1 MSKYAYSLVAA
12 ATLAIAAPVF
22 YNLGRKE
29 RTAFYKKL
37 FGYSC
42 SGQNPML
49 RELCKELLRKDL
61 NVRFPDPDPDPEEN

>member
-1 MSKYAYSLVAA
+1 MSKYTYSFVAA

-37 FGYSC
+37 FNYSC
-42 SGQNPML
+42 SGQNQML

-61 NVRFPDPDPDPEEN
+61 NVRFTDPNPDEN

>member
-37 FGYSC
+37 FNYSC
-42 SGQNPML
+42 SGQNQML
-49 RELCKELLRKDL
+49 RELCKEILRKDL
-61 NVRFPDPDPDPEEN
+61 NVRFTDPNPEEN

>member
-1 MSKYAYSLVAA
+1 MSKYTYSFVAA

-22 YNLGRKE
+22 YNLGRKD

-37 FGYSC
+37 FNYSC
-42 SGQNPML
+42 YGKNQML

-61 NVRFPDPDPDPEEN
+61 GIRFPIPDLEEN

>member
-1 MSKYAYSLVAA
+1 MSKYAYSFVAA

-37 FGYSC
+37 FNYSC
-42 SGQNPML
+42 SGQNQML
-49 RELCKELLRKDL
+49 RELCKEILRKDL
-61 NVRFPDPDPDPEEN
+61 NVRFTDPNPEEN

>member
-1 MSKYAYSLVAA
+1 MSKYTYSLVAA

-37 FGYSC
+37 FNYSC
-42 SGQNPML
+42 SGQNQML

-61 NVRFPDPDPDPEEN
+61 NVRFTDPNPEEN

>member
-1 MSKYAYSLVAA
+1 MSKYTVSLVAA

-37 FGYSC
+37 FNYSC
-42 SGQNPML
+42 SGQNAML

-61 NVRFPDPDPDPEEN
+61 NVRFTDPNLEEN

>member
-1 MSKYAYSLVAA
+1 MSKYTSSLVAA

-37 FGYSC
+37 FNYSC
-42 SGQNPML
+42 SGKNQML

-61 NVRFPDPDPDPEEN
+61 NVRFTDPDPEEN

>member
-1 MSKYAYSLVAA
+1 MSKYTYSFVAA

-22 YNLGRKE
+22 YNLGRKD

-37 FGYSC
+37 FNYSC
-42 SGQNPML
+42 HGKNQML

-61 NVRFPDPDPDPEEN
+61 GIRFNTPDLEEN

>member
-1 MSKYAYSLVAA
+1 MSKYAYALVAA

-37 FGYSC
+37 FNYSC
-42 SGQNPML
+42 SGQNQML
-49 RELCKELLRKDL
+49 RELCKEILRKDL
-61 NVRFPDPDPDPEEN
+61 NVRFTDPNPEEN